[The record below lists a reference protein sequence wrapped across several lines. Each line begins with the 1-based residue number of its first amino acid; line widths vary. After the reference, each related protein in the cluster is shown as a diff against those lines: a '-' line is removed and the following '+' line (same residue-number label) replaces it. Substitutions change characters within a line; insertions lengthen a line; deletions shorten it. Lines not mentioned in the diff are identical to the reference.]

1 MDVLS
6 KAPPNDRRNSAAS
19 LADLA
24 GRAWEVV
31 SAIK

>member
-6 KAPPNDRRNSAAS
+6 KAPPNDRRNSAAA
-19 LADLA
+19 LVGLR
-24 GRAWEVV
+24 RARWEAL